1 MQCHSKHRDP
11 PMSTTDL
18 PGYPRPTP
26 AQGSPASPGARPYV
40 LVGRRPSRFP
50 DLLAELTRA
59 QPLTM
64 LSVAFVAGLFFAWRR

>member
-1 MQCHSKHRDP
+1 MTNS
-11 PMSTTDL
+11 DL
-18 PGYPRPTP
+18 
-26 AQGSPASPGARPYV
+26 PASPKASSTKASEGARLSGRPYV